1 MSANIRLRYPA
12 SRALTALIGLIL
24 GVTAQIAVLTSAPT
38 AHVPLAAAARGADAL
53 DPRDYGAVGDGA
65 SHRVASTLHVSTLA
79 ALAGYDVGGEQPYRF
94 VRQYPHGVLFN
105 LDPERPSSSGS
116 RTLEFQTTGRVGV
129 LIPTA
134 EPAASGASSVV
145 VGDLHVTCDAAPI
158 GKGTP
163 VSCGTGTAA
172 DTKIDATPAGRPG
185 RFRLSLSK
193 PTTASMRT
201 GTLCTF
207 STRPAGGT
215 YALPVLHTSGIN
227 RGDLVVGQGIQA
239 GTQVDW
245 VNHAKMEIVLSLP
258 MTAAPTSGQIL
269 TFTPAWLSKV
279 TVGMRVSGPPS
290 AIPAGESVAFV
301 EVRTGTVGL
310 TVPLTGAVTPDT
322 AMIGV
327 PASSQTYATPITFYR
342 PYTDVEAAAL
352 QMDRLGIQAAID
364 KAHLSGGGTVELPTE
379 GPWLIDGPLIM
390 PIFPPGSFDQ
400 AMVALGGR
408 AYGENASV
416 LQPTS
421 DFGPGNALISCG
433 DPTSKSSNQRGLYGG
448 PDGRVCT
455 GALHDLRLRPS
466 RSANVVGLRP
476 KWGMTP
482 VAMDGIKE
490 GPRLKWDRISVA
502 GFDSGALAAIDHT
515 RLSDSKLAGNFV
527 GLRLDDEQP
536 NLHGDEVFDRLYTPN
551 NMWAGIAVS
560 PKAYI
565 NAEMHKPYLSS
576 NPYGIYCEPGPGAK
590 QCIQGTTILNGNNE
604 NLGCGS
610 IKDGGIR
617 DGFVAAGGARAI
629 EHLFQ
634 LNTFELGRAAFGAG
648 DVPRPAGGCTWAAY
662 FDVGYVDDWTIETV
676 WTNDFAPIPGAF
688 AHILRTR
695 RIDGAS
701 PIGPGGFH
709 MSGGGIWNVIENAR
723 EVGQNVAGGPG
734 GFAGE
739 FWASGSWQYVL
750 LEGATFKAR
759 PMPLIDA
766 GAPSL
771 ALGSLVEFGDAG
783 LNGFLAVQRAGQR
796 AGAPIAGVSCQDW
809 RVDPAALQ
817 VAPVICFGG
826 NRVPLLTT
834 RKAASGQTFAAS
846 SSRPGSATA
855 IAGGAHGPAVA
866 IVSGPA
872 ASDELTYA
880 KPLWAGQN

>member
-1 MSANIRLRYPA
+1 MNSFERKFPSALSGLARMI
-12 SRALTALIGLIL
+12 ALTGLFF
-24 GVTAQIAVLTSAPT
+24 GVTVSTSAST
-38 AHVPLAAAARGADAL
+38 AHVPRAAAAHGANAL
-53 DPRDYGAVGDGA
+53 NPRDYGAVGDGA
-65 SHRVASTLHVSTLA
+65 SHRAGSTLHVSTLA
-79 ALAGYDVGGEQPYRF
+79 ALASYDVGGEQPYGFIRH
-94 VRQYPHGVLFN
+94 YPHGVLFN
-105 LDPERPSSSGS
+105 LNPERPSSPGS
-116 RTLEFQTTGRVGV
+116 RTLQFQTKGRVGV

-134 EPAASGASSVV
+134 EAAASGASSIV
-145 VGDLHVTCDAAPI
+145 VGDLYVTSDEAPI

-172 DTKIDATPAGRPG
+172 DTRIDAPPAGRPG
-185 RFRLSLSK
+185 RFTLSLSK

-201 GTLCTF
+201 ETLCAF

-227 RGDLVVGQGIQA
+227 QGDLVVGQGIEA

-269 TFTPAWLSKV
+269 TFTPSWLSKV

-290 AIPAGESVAFV
+290 AVPAVESVASV
-301 EVRTGTVGL
+301 DVRTGTVGL
-310 TVPLTGAVTPDT
+310 TVPLTGTVTPDT

-327 PASSQTYATPITFYR
+327 PAGSQTYATPITFYR
-342 PYTDVEAAAL
+342 PYTDAEAGAL

-364 KAHLSGGGTVELPTE
+364 KAHMSGGGTVELPRK
-379 GPWLIDGPLIM
+379 GSWLIDGPLIM
-390 PIFPPGSFDQ
+390 PIFPPGSFDR
-400 AMVALGGR
+400 AIVALGGR
-408 AYGENASV
+408 AYGDNASV

-433 DPTSKSSNQRGLYGG
+433 DPTAKSSNRRGLYGG

-455 GALHDLRLRPS
+455 GALHDLRLRPAT
-466 RSANVVGLRP
+466 SANAVGLRP
-476 KWGMTP
+476 KWGVTP

-490 GPRLKWDRISVA
+490 GPRLTWDRISVT

-515 RLSDSKLAGNFV
+515 RLSDSKLTGNFV

-565 NAEMHKPYLSS
+565 NAEMLKPYFSS
-576 NPYGIYCEPGPGAK
+576 SPYGIYCEPGPGAK

-662 FDVGYVDDWTIETV
+662 FDVGYVNDWTIETV
-676 WTNDFAPIPGAF
+676 WTNDFAPVRGAF

-709 MSGGGIWNVIENAR
+709 MSGGGIWNVIENACKA
-723 EVGQNVAGGPG
+723 GQNVAGGPG
-734 GFAGE
+734 GFTGE
-739 FWASGSWQYVL
+739 FWTSGSWQYVL
-750 LEGATFKAR
+750 LEGATLKAR

-766 GAPSL
+766 GAASL
-771 ALGSLVEFGDAG
+771 PLGSLVEFGDAG
-783 LNGFLAVQRAGQR
+783 LDGFLAVQRAGQR
-796 AGAPIAGVSCQDW
+796 SGAPIAGVSCQDW

-834 RKAASGQTFAAS
+834 GKVAAGQMLAAS
-846 SSRPGSATA
+846 SLRPGSATA
-855 IAGGAHGPAVA
+855 LAGGADGPAVA

-880 KPLWAGQN
+880 KPLWAGQD